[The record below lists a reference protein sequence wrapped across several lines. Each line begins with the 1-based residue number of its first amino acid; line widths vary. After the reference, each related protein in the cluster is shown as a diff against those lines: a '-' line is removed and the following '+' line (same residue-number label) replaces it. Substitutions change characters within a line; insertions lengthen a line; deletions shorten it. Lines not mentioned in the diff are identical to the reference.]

1 MRRSCSSPPDVRPTA
16 TPSTLDRG
24 GIEADDDGLI
34 IVDEYQRTSAAGV
47 FALGDVSSR
56 QQLKHAANKDARVVQ
71 HNLLHPVSMIS
82 ADRRFVPRAV
92 FSMPQVASVGLTEAE
107 ADEQGID
114 YVVSRAGLRRH
125 RVWLGHGGHR
135 PLRQDHRAR

>member
-1 MRRSCSSPPDVRPTA
+1 MATGRTPNGDTPRPGA
-16 TPSTLDRG
+16 RW
-24 GIEADDDGLI
+24 IEADDDGLI

-82 ADRRFVPRAV
+82 
-92 FSMPQVASVGLTEAE
+92 S
-107 ADEQGID
+107 
-114 YVVSRAGLRRH
+114 
-125 RVWLGHGGHR
+125 
-135 PLRQDHRAR
+135 